1 MWEAGRIVVP
11 LKMVF
16 CINTD
21 WMRLEK
27 MLKLYEEDQWKQRL
41 PNGRNKKRKKR
52 KEKPSWEKYDE
63 ENIGEEGK
71 EGGLA

>member
-1 MWEAGRIVVP
+1 
-11 LKMVF
+11 
-16 CINTD
+16 
-21 WMRLEK
+21 MRLEK

-41 PNGRNKKRKKR
+41 PNGINKKRKKR